1 MHNWGFCEE
10 DDVMKKLAMDMK
22 INNSWEETKMSLCEF
37 MVFAIIML
45 KYSTFGF
52 PSDVDRFRM

>member
-22 INNSWEETKMSLCEF
+22 INNSWEETKMSLIETTSISIHLG
-37 MVFAIIML
+37 MKATL
-45 KYSTFGF
+45 TFVNLW
-52 PSDVDRFRM
+52 SLL